1 MGDRMKKLLL
11 IISVLL
17 FSFNAIAQE
26 ESSGSISLM
35 IDKENVEVPVNSV
48 SIRKG
53 NNTLVSIHGQ
63 IRSGDKQTSVDIE
76 FNCDS
81 LTEKIIPPEDLSMKI
96 DISTSRFYG
105 FVFSFRSGS
114 AEYMSIGE
122 RYKYDDVDSEFRI
135 ESVDYKEGS
144 FIIAGSFSGS
154 YSISSG
160 KAKDAAQTQIKN
172 GKFEIKF

>member
-1 MGDRMKKLLL
+1 MKKLLL

-17 FSFNAIAQE
+17 FSFTAIAQE
-26 ESSGSISLM
+26 ENSGRISLT
-35 IDKENVEVPVNSV
+35 IDKENIDLPINSV

-63 IRSGDKQTSVDIE
+63 IRDGDKQTNVDIE

-105 FVFSFRSGS
+105 FVFSFRRGS

-122 RYKYDDVDSEFRI
+122 RFKYDGVDSQFRI
-135 ESVDYKEGS
+135 DSVGYRDGL

-154 YSISSG
+154 YSVSSG
-160 KAKDAAQTQIKN
+160 KAKDTGQTKIQN